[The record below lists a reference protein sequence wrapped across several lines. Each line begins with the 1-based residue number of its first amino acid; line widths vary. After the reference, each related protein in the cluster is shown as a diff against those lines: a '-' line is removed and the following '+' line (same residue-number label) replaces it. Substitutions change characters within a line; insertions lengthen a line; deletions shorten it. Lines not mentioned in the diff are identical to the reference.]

1 MGILSK
7 MVQYS
12 SLSLALLVIS
22 MLIIVDPQLQGVA
35 AAGRSAPTPAAENGT
50 AGFFDS
56 NPSSTACFGE
66 KKQLGDLIGAADI
79 RVFERKGACGRKF
92 VVTCIGAADPTKRNP
107 CNKKNKSVVIKIVDT
122 CEPDE
127 KNPCPTLL
135 LSRKAFSSIANP
147 NAGRAAISFK

>member
-1 MGILSK
+1 
-7 MVQYS
+7 
-12 SLSLALLVIS
+12 
-22 MLIIVDPQLQGVA
+22 MLIIVDPQVQGVA
-35 AAGRSAPTPAAENGT
+35 AAGRSASTPAAENGT

-56 NPSSTACFGE
+56 NPSSTTCFGE
-66 KKQLGDLIGAADI
+66 KK

-107 CNKKNKSVVIKIVDT
+107 CNKKNKSLVIKIIDT
-122 CEPDE
+122 CEPDA

-147 NAGRAAISFK
+147 NAGRAAISFKQ

>member
-1 MGILSK
+1 
-7 MVQYS
+7 
-12 SLSLALLVIS
+12 

-35 AAGRSAPTPAAENGT
+35 AADRSAPTPAAENGT

-92 VVTCIGAADPTKRNP
+92 VVTCIGAADP
-107 CNKKNKSVVIKIVDT
+107 KNKSVVIKIVDT
-122 CEPDE
+122 CEPDA

-147 NAGRAAISFK
+147 NAGRAAISFKQ